1 MLNQSPGPRGSSRRL
16 RLARLT
22 TVATALTAISAFAL
36 SSASASGGGGIGDPI
51 PDVPQSPVKVG
62 LALVTTD
69 VTAPLAGIT
78 TPGQSRKLYIVD
90 QIGQLK
96 ELSIDAP
103 RPVAQLT
110 TVLDVSP
117 LLVGPQDAT
126 DERGFL
132 GAAFAADGRLFTY
145 TSEAFDPAVP
155 ATFPLPP
162 DPPGSCDLSGAV
174 PDHRSVI
181 REWHPTSTAPLRFGA
196 LSTSRILFTVDQP
209 QSNHNAGDLHFGP
222 DGMLYIAF
230 GDGGGADDQNCQT
243 NFDGNPMF
251 GHGADGNGQ
260 NPKNP
265 LGDMLRIDVNGT
277 NSHNGQYG
285 IPADNPFATTAPA
298 GQIPELFAM
307 GFRNPFRFSFDA
319 NDFSSTNAGTPA
331 QAWVGDVGQND
342 VEEVN
347 VVSAGRN
354 YGWRVREGGFQF
366 NPSEFQ
372 LKGSR
377 SDGFVFAR
385 TTSNATLTDP
395 VAQYDHDDGTAIIGG
410 YVYRGTD
417 VPALQGQYVFGD
429 TSRRLNNA
437 HGRLFATSGSKT
449 GPHRVVELRDEPL
462 DVQLIGFG
470 QDEDNELYALVFE
483 PGVSGQIQQITR

>member
-1 MLNQSPGPRGSSRRL
+1 M
-16 RLARLT
+16 
-22 TVATALTAISAFAL
+22 
-36 SSASASGGGGIGDPI
+36 
-51 PDVPQSPVKVG
+51 PQSPVKVG
-62 LALVTTD
+62 LALVSTD

-78 TPGQSRKLYIVD
+78 APGQSRKLYIVD
-90 QIGQLK
+90 QIGHLK

-110 TVLDVSP
+110 TVLDVSE
-117 LLVGPQDAT
+117 LLVGPQAPD

-145 TSEAFDPAVP
+145 TSEAFDPADQ

-162 DPPGSCDLSGAV
+162 DPPGPCDLSGAV

-181 REWHPTSTAPLRFGA
+181 REWRPTSTDPLRFGA
-196 LSTSRILFTVDQP
+196 PSSSRVLFTVDQP
-209 QSNHNAGDLHFGP
+209 QSNHNAGDMHFGP

-243 NFDGNPMF
+243 NFDDTPMF
-251 GHGADGNGQ
+251 GHGANGNGQ
-260 NPKNP
+260 NPTNP
-265 LGDMLRIDVNGT
+265 LGDLLRIDVNGT
-277 NSHNGQYG
+277 NSKNKQYG
-285 IPADNPFATTAPA
+285 IPADNPFATTRPA

-307 GFRNPFRFSFDA
+307 GFRNPYRFSFDA
-319 NDFSSTNAGTPA
+319 QDFTPTNTGTPA

-347 VVSAGRN
+347 VVSAGGN
-354 YGWRVREGGFQF
+354 YGWRAREGSFLF
-366 NPSEFQ
+366 NPGEFQ

-377 SDGFVFAR
+377 SDAFVFAR
-385 TTSNATLTDP
+385 TTSDATFTDP
-395 VAQYDHDDGTAIIGG
+395 VAQYDHDDGTAVIGG
-410 YVYRGTD
+410 YVYRGTE

-449 GPHRVVELRDEPL
+449 GPHSVVELRDEPL

-470 QDEDNELYALVFE
+470 QDEDDELYALVFE
-483 PGVSGQIQQITR
+483 PGASGQIHQITR